1 MASLDMSLR
10 DHVSSSL
17 RPAVV
22 EHLWGPQRSQPT
34 LLEGKANLEAF
45 FDLYFRYYSQQ
56 CDLIGRH
63 ARGRYSSVETH
74 RDIIDIAQL
83 LQQPLSRQEVRKR
96 MSDFLKAA
104 DNEQHDN
111 SINLVARL
119 LLMIKIGDIPHEC
132 GGGRHVEWSYGSLSQ
147 FVHDYFSHPPACGH
161 ERIKLE
167 KSFNALNLQR
177 IAGIEIRWTDNL
189 ADHLRMV
196 DDDKAVAVFH
206 HASFLEYQLHKYV

>member
-10 DHVSSSL
+10 NHVSRSL
-17 RPAVV
+17 RPAAV
-22 EHLWGPQRSQPT
+22 EQLWGPQPSKLT
-34 LLEGKANLEAF
+34 LLGGKANLEAF
-45 FDLYFRYYSQQ
+45 FDLYFGYYAQQ

-63 ARGRYSSVETH
+63 AKGRYSSVETH
-74 RDIIDIAQL
+74 RDIMDIARL
-83 LQQPLSRQEVRKR
+83 LQQHLSREEVWKL

-104 DNEQHDN
+104 DKEQHEN

-119 LLMIKIGDIPHEC
+119 LFMIKFGDIPHEC
-132 GGGRHVEWSYGSLSQ
+132 GGGRHIEWSHGSLVE
-147 FVHDYFSHPPACGH
+147 FVHNYFSHPPACGH

-177 IAGIEIRWTDNL
+177 IAGIQISWTDNL

-196 DDDKAVAVFH
+196 DDDKAVAIFH
-206 HASFLEYQLHKYV
+206 HASFLEYQLHK